1 MTAANLVIAASDV
14 IATSDVS
21 QYSGTGTGVGGAP
34 GDGLGRESGEA
45 MRWLRVFPG
54 ALVQVAEV
62 RGFVACLLAGCPARE
77 VLVTCASELSAN
89 AIVHTA
95 SGRGGFFSVE
105 VVRCRDGVA
114 RVAVT
119 DAGGAGVPAA
129 RAAGRRGPGAA
140 GGTGVRD
147 GSGALSALD
156 ALEESG
162 RGLAMVA
169 ACTSRW
175 GYTDAGAGVGTG
187 RTVWAEATWP
197 VPVPGDNKP
206 GDKKPSDNK
215 TPRQSCTGVPSRGWR
230 GRDGAALSTRRGR
243 RAVPSNR
250 GRGQLPAAA
259 RSSPAPPSRTSPDLL
274 QDPRGT
280 APPSC

>member
-1 MTAANLVIAASDV
+1 
-14 IATSDVS
+14 
-21 QYSGTGTGVGGAP
+21 VGC
-34 GDGLGRESGEA
+34 ESGET
-45 MRWLRVFPG
+45 MRWLRIFPG
-54 ALVQVAEV
+54 ALAQVAEV

-105 VVRCRDGVA
+105 VATPRDGVA

-129 RAAGRRGPGAA
+129 RAPGRRRPGAPDRSGA
-140 GGTGVRD
+140 RD
-147 GSGALSALD
+147 GSGAFSALD
-156 ALEESG
+156 TLEESG

-175 GYTDAGAGVGTG
+175 GYTDAGAEAGAG

-197 VPVPGDNKP
+197 VPVPS
-206 GDKKPSDNK
+206 DKE
-215 TPRQSCTGVPSRGWR
+215 TPRQPCTGVPNRGWR
-230 GRDGAALSTRRGR
+230 GRDGAALSAERGR
-243 RAVPSNR
+243 RAVPSKPLGEISNMR
-250 GRGQLPAAA
+250 YSWGYE
-259 RSSPAPPSRTSPDLL
+259 
-274 QDPRGT
+274 
-280 APPSC
+280 